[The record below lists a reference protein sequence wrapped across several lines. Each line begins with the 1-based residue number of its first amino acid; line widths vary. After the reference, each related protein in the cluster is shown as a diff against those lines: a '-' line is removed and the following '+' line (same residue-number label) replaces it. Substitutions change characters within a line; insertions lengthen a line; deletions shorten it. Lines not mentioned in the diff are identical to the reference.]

1 MEAPD
6 SKEDTCAQLSWSCPV
21 PSEVWSREL
30 AASPK
35 SGSTLTSPP
44 WRHGSGRRKLR
55 DTQEAR
61 GGEGGARTGQAHGT
75 TAHPASGPQLQ
86 VALQQ
91 VSHMYANSTS
101 GEQSAF

>member
-44 WRHGSGRRKLR
+44 VAAMAQEGRSSEIHKRR
-55 DTQEAR
+55 V
-61 GGEGGARTGQAHGT
+61 EGREGAHTGQAHGT
-75 TAHPASGPQLQ
+75 TAHPG
-86 VALQQ
+86 
-91 VSHMYANSTS
+91 
-101 GEQSAF
+101 